1 MQTQIFISHKMKNE
15 VNKLILMDPK
25 LKQALLN
32 VLISYKKLNTY
43 ILGGKKI
50 HGATKKALNL
60 IKYVKRN

>member
-1 MQTQIFISHKMKNE
+1 MKNE